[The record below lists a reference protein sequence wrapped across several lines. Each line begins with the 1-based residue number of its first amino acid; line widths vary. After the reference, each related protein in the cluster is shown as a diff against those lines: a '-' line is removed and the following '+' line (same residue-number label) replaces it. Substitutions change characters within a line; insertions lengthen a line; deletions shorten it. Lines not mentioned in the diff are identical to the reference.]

1 MHSLLARA
9 VENKNIT
16 WLLIEVKTTVP
27 VKRKGL
33 DTRMLVLIFT
43 EGFMIHYS
51 FIHSLFTNISFPH
64 TSQYIHYLHLFSWR
78 DLTDSSEHDRSD
90 LMRQMNLIK

>member
-16 WLLIEVKTTVP
+16 RLLIEVKTTVP
-27 VKRKGL
+27 VKSKGL

-43 EGFMIHYS
+43 EGIMITTHNYS
-51 FIHSLFTNISFPH
+51 PIYNFLTPFITFICSVGEIGLRAVNM
-64 TSQYIHYLHLFSWR
+64 
-78 DLTDSSEHDRSD
+78 TD
-90 LMRQMNLIK
+90 QT